1 MTFQVAIAWNRKDGF
16 LSTVIVGLGVRERR
30 DGAESLHEALRV
42 DFLGRRVIAVQ
53 ANQHLQR
60 FPLHIV
66 SRIGL
71 QYASL
76 QASSSPILHGI
87 PRLLHLVA

>member
-1 MTFQVAIAWNRKDGF
+1 
-16 LSTVIVGLGVRERR
+16 VIVGLGVRERG
-30 DGAESLHEALRV
+30 DGAESLHEPLRV

-66 SRIGL
+66 SRIGS
-71 QYASL
+71 QNASL
-76 QASSSPILHGI
+76 QASSRASFTISHAFSTS
-87 PRLLHLVA
+87 LLEAW